1 MILKKDPELKQATC
15 IDDLLDIKIKW
26 YEYPGIWWHRLL
38 LKFWYPTLCYFKNCW
53 RFRKIL
59 SQYESFDFSYDLDL
73 LLKVYELK
81 EKEWELYAVNFVE
94 GAEKDL
100 LKIREIKEQ
109 IQKVI
114 EMSCALNSD
123 YIKEYQKLFQ
133 LLKQSYKFWW

>member
-1 MILKKDPELKQATC
+1 MILKKDPELKQTTC
-15 IDDLLDIKIKW
+15 IDDLLDIEVKW
-26 YEYPGIWWHRLL
+26 YEYPGIWWHRFCM
-38 LKFWYPTLCYFKNCW
+38 KFWWPLLCYFKNCW

-73 LLKVYELK
+73 LLKIYELK

-94 GAEKDL
+94 NAEKDL
-100 LKIREIKEQ
+100 EKIHEIRSQ

-114 EMSCALNSD
+114 EMDCALNRD